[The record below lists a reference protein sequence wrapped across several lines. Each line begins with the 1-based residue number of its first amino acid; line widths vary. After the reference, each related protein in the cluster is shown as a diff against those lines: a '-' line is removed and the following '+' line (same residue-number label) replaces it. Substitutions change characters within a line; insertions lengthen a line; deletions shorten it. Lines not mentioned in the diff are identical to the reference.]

1 MNNKKLILFLFF
13 VGCFPIIMLSQ
24 SKETGIE
31 RKNYLSVNPIN
42 MIFFQQ
48 IGITYEHKFDK
59 IGIGISPGYI
69 YANNKEYSNWFIAGP
84 VSYGSLGYYSGY
96 YIIPHLNIYILK
108 SKITNNNIQSFLS
121 LKIVYKNLKID
132 STQVTVWENYGNGYA
147 SYRKM
152 DDNVNIY
159 GGFVDFGFRYL
170 KRRLFIESN
179 FGVGFLWTRH
189 DMVIFGKGAPYPND
203 IEDVN
208 PPSHSTK
215 TEFTPTINFTINIG
229 ITF

>member
-1 MNNKKLILFLFF
+1 MNKKGLILFLLLI
-13 VGCFPIIMLSQ
+13 GCFPLIAFSQ
-24 SKETGIE
+24 SKEPSLK
-31 RKNYLSVNPIN
+31 RNNYLSVNPIN

-48 IGITYEHKFDK
+48 IGITYEYKFDK

-84 VSYGSLGYYSGY
+84 INYGSLGYYSGY
-96 YIIPHLNIYILK
+96 YIIPHVNIFILN
-108 SKITNNNIQSFLS
+108 SKITNDEIQAFLS
-121 LKIVYKNLKID
+121 LKMVYKNLKID
-132 STQVTVWENYGNGYA
+132 STQTTVWENYGDGYA

-152 DDNVNIY
+152 DDNVKIY

-170 KRRLFIESN
+170 IKHFFVESN
-179 FGVGFLWTRH
+179 FGVGWLWTRH
-189 DMVIFGKGAPYPND
+189 DMVIYGKGAPYPND
-203 IEDVN
+203 IEDVI

>member
-1 MNNKKLILFLFF
+1 MNKKRLLLFF
-13 VGCFPIIMLSQ
+13 LLVGCFPLIVFSQ
-24 SKETGIE
+24 SKETSLK
-31 RKNYLSVNPIN
+31 RNNYLSVNPIN

-84 VSYGSLGYYSGY
+84 VTYGSLGYYSGY

-108 SKITNNNIQSFLS
+108 SKITNSNIQTFLS
-121 LKIVYKNLKID
+121 LKMVYKNLKID
-132 STQVTVWENYGNGYA
+132 STQVTVWENYGSSA

-170 KRRLFIESN
+170 IRRFFIESN
-179 FGVGFLWTRH
+179 LGVGVLWTRH
-189 DMVIFGKGAPYPND
+189 DMVVYEKGIYLNQLETV
-203 IEDVN
+203 I
-208 PPSHSTK
+208 PPSESTK
-215 TEFTPTINFTINIG
+215 TEFALTVNFTINIG

>member
-1 MNNKKLILFLFF
+1 
-13 VGCFPIIMLSQ
+13 
-24 SKETGIE
+24 
-31 RKNYLSVNPIN
+31 

-48 IGITYEHKFDK
+48 IGITYEYKFGK

-84 VSYGSLGYYSGY
+84 ITYGSLGYYSGY
-96 YIIPHLNIYILK
+96 YMIPHLNIYISK
-108 SKITNNNIQSFLS
+108 SKIKNSDIQKYVS
-121 LKIVYKNLKID
+121 LKMVYKNLKID
-132 STQVTVWENYGNGYA
+132 STQTTVWEYFGDGNS

-159 GGFVDFGFRYL
+159 GGFADFGFRYL

-179 FGVGFLWTRH
+179 FGVGLLYTRH
-189 DMVIFGKGAPYPND
+189 DMVIYGKGVPYSSHID
-203 IEDVN
+203 DVN
-208 PPSHSTK
+208 PPMRSTK
-215 TEFTPTINFTINIG
+215 SEFWPTINFSINIG